1 MKKNYLIFKLVMVLI
16 SVHFF
21 SETFAQNASVSG
33 KVVDEN
39 DQPLPAAAVT
49 LKGSSSKTLT
59 DINGNFKITGLANG
73 EQVLTVTF
81 LGYGTQSKTIQV
93 RGEVEVTFKMAPSSQ
108 TLSEVA
114 VIGYGTVKKS
124 DATGAVSVVTAKD
137 LNKGAVNSIQDAI
150 VGKIPGVVV
159 TSNSGA
165 PGNTSTIRVR
175 GGASLSASNDPLI
188 VIDNVPID
196 NTGMGGSANIL
207 TTINPND
214 IENITVLKDAS
225 ATAIYGA
232 RASNGVLLITTKRG
246 KKETE
251 VAYGFTG
258 SLATTPKQVNV
269 YSGDEFRSIVNEI
282 YGANPSVTALLGT
295 ANTNWQ
301 DEIYKNAFGQDHN
314 LSLSGTAAKTPY
326 RISLGY
332 NNTDGALKTYN
343 FSRTTLAAGLDPSF
357 LKDALKVHIN
367 LKGLYNTNNFAEQNA
382 IANAVFYDPSQPVYN
397 GNTRWRGYTTWTTGG
412 DINGS
417 PVTLATPNP
426 VAQLDLT
433 NNKSTVRRSI
443 GNIQFD
449 YQLPFLKDLHANL
462 NLGYDYAKSFGHN
475 NVQDSTQWVY
485 TPVVA
490 GGRVNNYTEDR
501 ANQLLDFYLNYVKD
515 LSVSSKLDVTGGYS
529 WSHFN
534 RKGHSLSADE
544 AMTSPQPA
552 NDYET
557 EYYLLSF
564 FGRANY
570 TLQNKYIFTATL
582 RDDATSRFASN
593 KRWGLFPA
601 GAFAWKLSE
610 ENFLKNNKT
619 ISDLKLRVGYGI
631 TGQQDL
637 PGGNN
642 YPYLAKFT
650 ISDETSRYQLGDQ
663 YYYTLRPDGYD
674 ANIKWESTTTLNV
687 GLDFGLFNNRL
698 TGSVE
703 VYTRKT
709 DDLLSIVNLP
719 VGTNFSPTVL
729 TNIGSMDNKGAELN
743 LNGIILSK
751 KDFNWQMGYNLSFNK
766 NKITKLTLNDD
777 PNYIIPTGFIQGT
790 TSGQIQAQKVGSP
803 INSFYT
809 FQQIYDTDGKP
820 IEDAYVD
827 RNNDG
832 VINSSD
838 LYIHKSPNPKAL
850 MGINS
855 RLDYHQ
861 WDFSFSGRLS
871 LGNYNYNN
879 VAANSTYRG
888 FYSSLGYLGNQTK
901 AAEKTQ
907 FRTALK
913 TNLSDF
919 YIEDASFFRM
929 DNINIGYSLKKLGN
943 QKLKLRISAG
953 IQNAFVISDYSG
965 LDPEIQGGLDNNFF
979 PRSRM
984 FQLGL
989 NATF

>member
-1 MKKNYLIFKLVMVLI
+1 MKKNYLVFKLILVLVF
-16 SVHFF
+16 VHFF
-21 SETFAQNASVSG
+21 NGSFAQNASISG
-33 KVVDEN
+33 KVFDEN
-39 DQPLPAAAVT
+39 NRPLPATAVSV
-49 LKGSSSKTLT
+49 KGISNKTLT
-59 DINGNFKITGLANG
+59 DINGNFKISGLKNG
-73 EQVLTVTF
+73 EQVITATF
-81 LGYGTQSKTIQV
+81 LGYQTQSKTVQLTGNTSIN
-93 RGEVEVTFKMAPSSQ
+93 FNLLPSLQ
-108 TLSEVA
+108 ALNEVA

-124 DATGAVSVVTAKD
+124 DATGALSVITSKD
-137 LNKGAVNSIQDAI
+137 LNKGAVNSVQDAI
-150 VGKIPGVVV
+150 SGKIPGVVV
-159 TSNSGA
+159 TSTSGA
-165 PGNTSTIRVR
+165 PGNTSTIRIR

-196 NTGMGGSANIL
+196 NTRMGGSANIL

-214 IENITVLKDAS
+214 IANITVLKDAS

-246 KKETE
+246 GKETQ
-251 VAYGFTG
+251 VTYGFTG
-258 SLATTPKQVNV
+258 SLATTPKQVAV
-269 YSGDEFRSIVNEI
+269 YTGDEIRAKVNQI
-282 YGANPSVTALLGT
+282 YGTNPSVTALLGT

-301 DEIYKNAFGQDHN
+301 NEIYKDAFGQDHN
-314 LSLSGTAAKTPY
+314 LSLSGTAVKTPY

-332 NNTDGALKTYN
+332 NNTDGVLKTYN
-343 FSRTTLAAGLDPSF
+343 FTRTTLATAFDPSF

-367 LKGLYNTNNFAEQNA
+367 LKGLYNKNNFADQNA
-382 IANAVFYDPSQPVYN
+382 VANAIFYDPTQPVFN

-426 VAQLDLT
+426 VAQLNLT
-433 NNKSTVRRSI
+433 DNTSVAKRSI

-449 YQLPFLKDLHANL
+449 YQLPFLKDLHANV
-462 NLGYDYAKSFGHN
+462 NLGYDYANSIGHN
-475 NVQDSTQWVY
+475 NVKDSTQWVY
-485 TPVVA
+485 TPIVA
-490 GGRVNNYTEDR
+490 GGRKSNYTEDR
-501 ANQLLDFYLNYVKD
+501 ANQLLDFYLNYAKD
-515 LSVSSKLDVTGGYS
+515 LSTTSKLDVTGGYS

-534 RKGHSLSADE
+534 RKGHSLSSDE
-544 AMTSPQPA
+544 AMTALQPA

-570 TLQNKYIFTATL
+570 TLQNKYLFTATL
-582 RDDATSRFASN
+582 RNDATSRFSPA
-593 KRWGLFPA
+593 KRWGIFPA
-601 GAFAWKLSE
+601 GAFAWKISQ
-610 ENFLKNNKT
+610 ENFLKDNKT
-619 ISDLKLRVGYGI
+619 ISDLKLRLGYGI

-637 PGGNN
+637 AGGNN

-650 ISDETSRYQLGDQ
+650 ISDQTSRYQLGDQ

-674 ANIKWESTTTLNV
+674 SNIKWESTATFNA
-687 GLDFGLFNNRL
+687 GIDFGFFNNRL
-698 TGSVE
+698 TGSADL
-703 VYTRKT
+703 YSRKT
-709 DDLLSIVNLP
+709 DDLLSIVDLP
-719 VGTNFSPTVL
+719 VGTNFSATVL
-729 TNIGSMDNKGAELN
+729 TNIGSMKNNGVELS
-743 LNGIILSK
+743 LNGVIISK
-751 KDFNWQMGYNLSFNK
+751 KDFNWNLGYNLSLNK
-766 NKITKLTLNDD
+766 NEITKLTLNND
-777 PNYIIPTGFIQGT
+777 PNYIIPTGGIQGT
-790 TSGQIQAQKVGSP
+790 TSGLIQAQKVGYP

-809 FQQIYDTDGKP
+809 YQQIYDTNGMP
-820 IEDAYVD
+820 IESAFVD

-832 VINSSD
+832 QINSSD
-838 LYIHKSPNPKAL
+838 LYIHKSPNPKVL

-855 RLDYHQ
+855 SVNYHQ

-907 FRTALK
+907 FLTALN
-913 TNLSDF
+913 TNLSDY

-929 DNINIGYSLKKLGN
+929 DNINIGYTLNKLAN
-943 QKLKLRISAG
+943 QKVKLRMSAG
-953 IQNAFVISDYSG
+953 IQNAFVITSYSG
-965 LDPEIQGGLDNNFF
+965 LDPEISGGLDNNFF

-984 FQLGL
+984 FQIGL